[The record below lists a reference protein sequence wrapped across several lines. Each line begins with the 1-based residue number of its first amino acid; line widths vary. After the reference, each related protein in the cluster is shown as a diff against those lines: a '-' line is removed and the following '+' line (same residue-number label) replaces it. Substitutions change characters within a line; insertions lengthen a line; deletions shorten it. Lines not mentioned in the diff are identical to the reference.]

1 MMTAADW
8 ASMATDLQAI
18 RDHNPVSIVIRRGN
32 NTLNAQT
39 VRFARMGLAASTRR
53 DAGGIEQSEQR
64 IVILGA
70 VDIDIELG
78 DRFTTDGDLYE
89 VDFIRPNR
97 RAARIA
103 EARIIE

>member
-1 MMTAADW
+1 MSVDF
-8 ASMATDLQAI
+8 QAI
-18 RDHNPVSIVIRRGN
+18 RDHNPVSIVIRRGSS
-32 NTLNAQT
+32 TLTAQT
-39 VRFARMGLAASTRR
+39 VRLARMGANAATRK

-70 VDIDIELG
+70 VALDIELG

-103 EARIIE
+103 EARIIQ

>member
-8 ASMATDLQAI
+8 VSMSVDFQAI
-18 RDHNPVSIVIRRGN
+18 RDHNPATITIRRGS
-32 NTLNAQT
+32 NTLSAQT
-39 VRFARMGLAASTRR
+39 VRLARMGLAASTRR

-78 DRFTTDGDLYE
+78 DRFTIDGDLFE